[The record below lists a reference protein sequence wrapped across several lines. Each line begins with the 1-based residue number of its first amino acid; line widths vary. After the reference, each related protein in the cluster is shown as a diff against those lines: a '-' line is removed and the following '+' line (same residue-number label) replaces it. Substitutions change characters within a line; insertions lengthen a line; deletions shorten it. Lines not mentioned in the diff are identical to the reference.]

1 MQATFSR
8 AVVER
13 SDSDSGSTVPKR
25 PTLSRLSGAPHI
37 APAQRARKASQA
49 CGDLFKRKQ
58 VERSQTGQFDLSNSN
73 QRIKQR
79 SGAKSE

>member
-13 SDSDSGSTVPKR
+13 SDSHSGSTVPKR
-25 PTLSRLSGAPHI
+25 PTLGRLSGAPHI
-37 APAQRARKASQA
+37 APAQRARKAPQA
-49 CGDLFKRKQ
+49 CGNLFKRKQ
-58 VERSQTGQFDLSNSN
+58 VERSQTGQFDLLNSN